1 MNRNRCQYVD
11 DRIHL
16 FGTIEPKSLSMNKT
30 QEFEKTVEN
39 VKEGIK
45 NTAGQFRT
53 ATEKQGETLRT
64 ASEDALSQAQDW
76 QHRGIQLI
84 RENPVQA
91 VAVAFVVG
99 VIVGLLIRN

>member
-1 MNRNRCQYVD
+1 
-11 DRIHL
+11 
-16 FGTIEPKSLSMNKT
+16 MNKT
-30 QEFEKTVEN
+30 QEFEKTVENVIEN

-53 ATEKQGETLRT
+53 AAEKQGETLRT

-99 VIVGLLIRN
+99 VIVGLLIRK

>member
-1 MNRNRCQYVD
+1 
-11 DRIHL
+11 
-16 FGTIEPKSLSMNKT
+16 MNKT
-30 QEFEKTVEN
+30 QEFEKTVENVIENVIEN

-53 ATEKQGETLRT
+53 AAEKQGETLRT

-99 VIVGLLIRN
+99 VIVGLLIRK